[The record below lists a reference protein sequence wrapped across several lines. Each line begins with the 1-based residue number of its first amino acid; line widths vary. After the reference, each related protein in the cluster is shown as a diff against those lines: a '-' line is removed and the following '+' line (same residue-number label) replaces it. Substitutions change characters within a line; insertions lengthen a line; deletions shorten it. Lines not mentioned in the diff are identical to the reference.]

1 MIEIHQGIVDLSYT
15 FEEVRDILEKKETQK
30 LITSG
35 GKAFTA
41 SAGKTR
47 DGRKVISFFQDGIE
61 FARAYECCWG
71 RYYNCNR
78 TRIGM
83 YTSALDCSMKKG
95 YDPKLNVR

>member
-15 FEEVRDILEKKETQK
+15 FEEVWSIVGKKEFDG

-35 GKAFTA
+35 GKEFTA

-47 DGRKVISFFQDGIE
+47 DGRKVIRFFQDGIE

-78 TRIGM
+78 TRIVM
-83 YTSALDCSMKKG
+83 YISALDCSIKK
-95 YDPKLNVR
+95 K